1 VEHLARRG
9 RPSGTLGV
17 ISMPTLHARL
27 LARPVAAFASAL
39 LAVGFLLAT
48 AIPAAACSC
57 VAPQPMSAYAGSPD
71 QVVFTGVVQVPDGRG
86 VPVKVTHWFQGTDPA
101 QVVWL
106 DHASFGLDG
115 VVSSCGT
122 ALPPAG
128 AEWIFVA
135 WKSEGSELSVNLCT
149 PHAAASDPTGQA
161 MFKDAIATFG
171 EGIVPGMDE
180 SASSAPTDGSG
191 VPVVWLAGGA
201 IALVIAVGSAFV
213 LLRSGRGEPDA

>member
-1 VEHLARRG
+1 MPRR
-9 RPSGTLGV
+9 
-17 ISMPTLHARL
+17 
-27 LARPVAAFASAL
+27 LARPTAALVATF

-48 AIPAAACSC
+48 AIPAMACSC
-57 VAPQPMSAYAGSPD
+57 VGPQPMAAYAGDPA
-71 QVVFTGVVQVPDGRG
+71 QVIFTGVVQPPDGRG
-86 VPVKVTHWFQGTDPA
+86 VPVKVSRWFQGMDPA

-149 PHAAASDPTGQA
+149 PHAAASDPAGQA

-180 SASSAPTDGSG
+180 SASSAPTDDSG

-201 IALVIAVGSAFV
+201 IALVIAVGAAFV
-213 LLRSGRGEPDA
+213 RLRSGRGEPDA